1 MNDGVGERIIRVSP
15 PSLNSAVYISGL
27 WNPADLRRSYSP
39 PIAPPQKAPIRER
52 SNQSMQANSIP
63 SIPPLPSKDD
73 LPIPIVTVAPKPV
86 SVSREESTDEEDHA
100 ARSSATSSRRPS
112 ENSSI
117 SMSRI
122 PSNASIA
129 PVVHASSSTGA
140 TGKSMASTM
149 ANTWAISDSLEMA
162 SQPPM
167 LIRGYSNLSN
177 RPHLERVGTG
187 MTTQGSPSTSFR
199 RGFFSEEFDGFELS
213 DSDDDEDLMA
223 DGTSDLQ
230 NGGSSTRASL
240 PPIPIASP
248 LEIGAGKKLQYP
260 GVGATADSLFSKSPN
275 YSTTGR
281 ESALT
286 SQIKSSRM
294 KKANPLEAIYAIL
307 SGQGDIKPLKL
318 RIYRPSGSDL
328 QNPLDILIKSEA
340 TVAETIGYS
349 LYRYYDE
356 KRQPQ
361 LTQEQCNISQW
372 ALRLIDDGEV
382 DEDFPALDRARKI
395 SKFAFDEFALVEV
408 TAEQVKANEVV
419 DTPFKRS
426 VVTDSQPSA
435 QLSGRPSPPKL
446 RGVTKHELPTTPTT
460 ARTGTGISVMVKLVY
475 GSESPSK
482 ESTTLNVTSDTY
494 LAEVLAQGCR
504 KRGLAPDKH
513 VLRIIGTNIVAPLDR
528 TVDALQGRLELEVM
542 GKSIAETSQLETTFT
557 SASPDAPIV
566 PKNQML
572 LRPLLASK
580 FDFLKSSTYQRFTV
594 WRRYQMTLLG
604 RHERVL
610 AIDGDYIHIMPTE
623 SKTLL
628 ENPRTSS
635 FPINSILQTKQS
647 RKVPIN
653 FKIVRLK
660 ANGEKKR
667 YDFEAVSTT
676 EATEIVQKINILMNQ

>member
-27 WNPADLRRSYSP
+27 WNPADLKRSYSP

-52 SNQSMQANSIP
+52 SNQSMQANSRP
-63 SIPPLPSKDD
+63 SIPPLPSKDE
-73 LPIPIVTVAPKPV
+73 LSIPIVSVAPKPV
-86 SVSREESTDEEDHA
+86 SISRDESTDEEDHT
-100 ARSSATSSRRPS
+100 ARSSAASRRPS
-112 ENSSI
+112 EYSST

-122 PSNASIA
+122 PSNASLA

-140 TGKSMASTM
+140 TSKSMASTM

-162 SQPPM
+162 SPQPPM

-177 RPHLERVGTG
+177 RPLLERVGTG
-187 MTTQGSPSTSFR
+187 VTTQGSPSTSFR

-223 DGTSDLQ
+223 DQTSDLQ
-230 NGGSSTRASL
+230 NGDSSTRASL

-248 LEIGAGKKLQYP
+248 LNIGIGKKISFP
-260 GVGATADSLFSKSPN
+260 GAGATADSLFSRSPN
-275 YSTTGR
+275 YGVIGG

-294 KKANPLEAIYAIL
+294 KKANPLEATYAIL
-307 SGQGDIKPLKL
+307 SGQGDMKPLKL

-328 QNPLDILIKSEA
+328 QNPLEIFIKSEA

-349 LYRYYDE
+349 LYRFCDE
-356 KRQPQ
+356 KREPI
-361 LTQEQCNISQW
+361 LTPEQCNISQW

-395 SKFAFDEFALVEV
+395 SKFAFDEFALVEA

-426 VVTDSQPSA
+426 AIKESQPSA
-435 QLSGRPSPPKL
+435 QFSGRPSPPKL
-446 RGVTKHELPTTPTT
+446 RGVTKHELPATPTA
-460 ARTGTGISVMVKLVY
+460 ARIGTGISVMVKLVY

-504 KRGLAPDKH
+504 KRGLASDKY

-557 SASPDAPIV
+557 SARPDAPIV

-647 RKVPIN
+647 RKVPVN
-653 FKIVRLK
+653 FKIVRVK
-660 ANGEKKR
+660 ASGEKKR

-676 EATEIVQKINILMNQ
+676 EATEIVLKINFLMNQ